1 MRKKYLRY
9 IVAFGTALLASLV
22 GVVWQKLFPSY
33 EVLGIFA
40 GLAILPVLLV
50 AGNLIASKLYMSRLR
65 NMKVAEGQSYLLRHR
80 QEAQEASNKLLSKL
94 QLIRR
99 ATALYTA
106 ALWLLGVV
114 ASVFAGMLYSAA
126 DDMTLYLMSWFYAG
140 LIFYAAYSRLYPR
153 EKIQLDPDA
162 PILKKE
168 DYPLLYANVK
178 RAADALDC
186 NGEIT
191 VLLTADCNAGI
202 LREGNKYY
210 LQIGVMLLNILCE
223 DELYSICLHEFS
235 HVSDKNAASEREIRY
250 NSWFSQEPG
259 HSWIM
264 GYVARLPFLILDE
277 IYVFNHMI
285 YRFSTSVVHESE
297 ADRDMLVHGNA
308 RAAASALLKLS
319 YTDKYQWESGV
330 YNETPVYA
338 AEAPDPDY
346 LKHHIERFQGAIAE
360 RHVDWDAMVD
370 LEILANNA
378 SHPTL
383 KMRLETLGIEH
394 AESITDKGS
403 EQWQSEQQKALAYA
417 DNRLYHNQMEKDCY
431 TKDRQEEYLEP
442 LARVTEWEKAGCPV
456 VAEEFGDIVFYLKK
470 LGRHEDA
477 EALCDRAIAELD
489 ENSSAQAYFIKGSAM
504 LYRYDAAGMDLVYHA
519 IEKNK
524 NFVEDGLQVIGE
536 FCCMMGK
543 EKELLE
549 YRARAQELAQQDI
562 DEYSQTGELSKH
574 DNLSAD
580 AMPKEMVENI
590 LEFIHSVDEDI
601 IKNIYLV
608 RKTINENFFTS
619 AFVIHFWGGTDAQR
633 DEIMHKIFRYLDTY
647 PVEWQFSLFDYNNVS
662 NIKFDKIEGSLVWSK
677 SNNKGE

>member
-1 MRKKYLRY
+1 MKKRLRY
-9 IVAFGTALLASLV
+9 IAAFGTALLISLL
-22 GVVWQKLFPSY
+22 GIVWQKLFPSY
-33 EVLGIFA
+33 EVLGVFG
-40 GLAILPVLLV
+40 GLTALPILLV
-50 AGNLIASKLYMSRLR
+50 CVNLIASKLYMARLR
-65 NMKVAEGQSYLLRHR
+65 SMKVADGQSYLLRHR
-80 QEAQEASNKLLSKL
+80 QEAQEASSKLLPKL
-94 QLIRR
+94 QNIRR

-106 ALWLLGVV
+106 ALWLLGAA
-114 ASVFAGMLYSAA
+114 ASIFAGMLYSAA
-126 DDMTLYLMSWFYAG
+126 EDMTLYLMSWFYAG
-140 LIFYAAYSRLYPR
+140 VVFYAAYSRLYPR
-153 EKIQLDPDA
+153 EKIQLDADA

-168 DYPLLYANVK
+168 DYPQLYATVK
-178 RAADALDC
+178 RAADALKCD
-186 NGEIT
+186 GEIT

-250 NSWFSQEPG
+250 NSWFSQDQG

-277 IYVFNHMI
+277 MYVFNHMI
-285 YRFSTSVVHESE
+285 YRFSTSVVHETD
-297 ADRDMLVHGNA
+297 ADRDMLVYGNA
-308 RAAASALLKLS
+308 KAAASALLKLS
-319 YTDKYQWESGV
+319 YSDKYQWESGV

-338 AEAPDPDY
+338 AEAPDPAY
-346 LKHHIERFQGAIAE
+346 LKHHIERFQGAIAK
-360 RHVDWDAMVD
+360 RHTDWDAMVD

-417 DNRLYHNQMEKDCY
+417 DKRLYDNQMEKDCY

-442 LARVTEWEKAGCPV
+442 LARVTEWEEAGCPV
-456 VAEEFGDIVFYLKK
+456 VAEGFGDIVFYLKK
-470 LGRHEDA
+470 IGRHEDA

-489 ENSSAQAYFIKGSAM
+489 ENSSAHAYFIKGSAM

-543 EKELLE
+543 EQELLE

-562 DEYSQTGELSKH
+562 DEYRKTGELSKH
-574 DNLSAD
+574 DKLSTD
-580 AMPKEMVENI
+580 TMPKEMLDNI

-608 RKTINENFFTS
+608 RKTINQNFFTS

-633 DEIMHKIFRYLDTY
+633 EEIMHKIFRYLDTY
-647 PVEWQFSLFDYNNVS
+647 PTEWQFSLFDYTNVS
-662 NIKFDKIEGSLVWSK
+662 DIKFDRIEGSLVWNK
-677 SNNKGE
+677 SNSKGE